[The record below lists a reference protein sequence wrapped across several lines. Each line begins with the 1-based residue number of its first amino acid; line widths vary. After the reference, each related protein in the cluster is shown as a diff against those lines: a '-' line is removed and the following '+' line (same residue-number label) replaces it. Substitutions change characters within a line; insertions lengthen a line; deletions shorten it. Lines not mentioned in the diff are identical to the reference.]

1 MTRRDTLSISSAI
14 ASAMMMLPAQAQQTA
29 TRAAIRRGP
38 DIFDAAAQG
47 DRARAKALLAMAP
60 GIANLETEDGLTPL
74 WFAAAGAHAD
84 VVSDLVSAG
93 ANVNGAAE
101 SPLIAAVDHSD
112 GLTVLQMIDSM
123 AGNGA
128 NPNVRR
134 RSDRK
139 SAVEI
144 AAARGH
150 RDVVR
155 FLVRRGAEASGVAD
169 AAGVDPVHF
178 GKRYLLDGKP
188 VDRDDTYG
196 LPVSLVN
203 QFVGVSHVDLERV
216 RKLHKLVPVLV
227 NVRATFDELPVEA
240 AAHVGNL
247 PIVRY
252 LLEAG
257 APLSTCTAVVLGE
270 TPLVRRMVAEDA
282 RVLHERGAHDQGLMH
297 YTAFADPRIDI
308 AELLISRG
316 LDVDQRGL
324 GQTALH
330 FAARRGHVE
339 LAELLLAKGADLNS
353 VSTSRIA
360 PGTPLALAMKAKHVK
375 MVEFLRSRGARG

>member
-1 MTRRDTLSISSAI
+1 MSGAV
-14 ASAMMMLPAQAQQTA
+14 ASAMMMLPAQAQQTG
-29 TRAAIRRGP
+29 TRATIRRGT
-38 DIFDAAAQG
+38 DIFEAAAQG
-47 DRARAKALLAMAP
+47 DRTRAKALLAMAP

-74 WFAAAGAHAD
+74 WFAAAGGHPD
-84 VVSDLVSAG
+84 VVLDLVSAG
-93 ANVNGAAE
+93 ANLNGAAE
-101 SPLIAAVDHSD
+101 SPLIAAVDHAD
-112 GLTVLQMIDSM
+112 GVTVLQMVDTL

-134 RSDRK
+134 RSDQK

-144 AAARGH
+144 AAAQGH

-155 FLVRRGAEASGVAD
+155 YLVRRGADASGVAEASGV
-169 AAGVDPVHF
+169 DPVYF
-178 GKRYLLDGKP
+178 GKRYLLDGKL

-196 LPVSLVN
+196 LPVPLVN

-227 NVRATFDELPVEA
+227 NVRATFDEMPVEA

-257 APLSTCTAVVLGE
+257 APLSTCTAVVMGE
-270 TPLVRRMVAEDA
+270 TALVRRMVAADA

-308 AELLISRG
+308 AELLISSG
-316 LDVDQRGL
+316 IDVDQRGL

-360 PGTPLALAMKAKHVK
+360 AGTPLALAMKAKQVK